1 MVIPFRPRHP
11 EPPRERI
18 DPSTA
23 LVWGIIAGGA
33 VAIWAYALVQVV
45 LLL

>member
-1 MVIPFRPRHP
+1 MTHFRPRYP

-18 DPSTA
+18 DLCTA
-23 LVWGIIAGGA
+23 LVWGLIAGGA
-33 VAIWAYALVQVV
+33 VAIWACALVQVV